1 MQGTTQSY
9 DIHDSAQYRAAKRMQ
24 RQLDKD
30 DYHSHNEQA
39 AGRARPVKIQPGGKL
54 AAPKIQK
61 TKLAK

>member
-30 DYHSHNEQA
+30 EYTQA
-39 AGRARPVKIQPGGKL
+39 AGPAEPNRVVNISKNGKL

-61 TKLAK
+61 SKLAK